1 MRFFIFDWIPLIA
14 STIALILVAP
24 ATTLTQ
30 LLVVALTFLFAQILT
45 NVVKIVS
52 RKLPHNLG
60 APNAPD
66 FVLESFPVSPF
77 VEKLRWTLDKLQVS
91 YTEQVDYGVVMWL
104 RGASV
109 PTLHFSRD
117 RHWASSSIANSRDA
131 IEYLAG
137 RYAARPE
144 AKFLL
149 LPPGADPADA
159 ERLESDTDDLNAA
172 IRRLFYH
179 HVLVANGGKHRAVAM
194 RLWGV
199 DDQRVPRWQRL
210 IAPLLLPLQC
220 LLLIRALRLDSPT
233 CRESSLNR
241 LTELFDAF
249 ERRIERNAPHRTL
262 LNTAAPTKYDFFLAI
277 GVAIT
282 ISSDLYAHAC
292 PKSFGAHLIRDM
304 PELRADIARF
314 QNRPLATW
322 AENIYKNHRHVSK

>member
-1 MRFFIFDWIPLIA
+1 MRFFIFDWIPLIS
-14 STIALILVAP
+14 STIALILLTP
-24 ATTLTQ
+24 TTVPQ
-30 LLVVALTFLFAQILT
+30 LAVVALIFLFAQIVA
-45 NVVKIVS
+45 NVLKIVS
-52 RKLPHNLG
+52 RQLPHNLG

-77 VEKLRWTLDKLQVS
+77 VEKLRWTLDKLHVN
-91 YTEQVDYGVVMWL
+91 YAEQVDYGVVMWL

-149 LPPGADPADA
+149 LPPHADPADA
-159 ERLESDTDDLNAA
+159 ERLETDTDDLNAQ

-179 HVLVANGGKHRAVAM
+179 HVLVADGGKHRAVAM

-199 DDQRVPRWQRL
+199 DDLRVPRWQRL
-210 IAPLLLPLQC
+210 IAPILLPLQRV
-220 LLLIRALRLDSPT
+220 LLIRALRLNSAT
-233 CRESSLNR
+233 CRESTLNR

-262 LNTAAPTKYDFFLAI
+262 LNTAEPTKYDFFLAI

-314 QNRPLATW
+314 QNRPLAKW
-322 AENIYKNHRHVSK
+322 AENIYKQHRHVSK